1 MIRYLKLR
9 EANSAIFIRHSFVCL
24 LLMCS
29 HITYAK
35 AKLTIYTEQ
44 FPPYSF
50 SNKGQLQGINLDI
63 TRILCQRVKVE
74 CTFELLPWARA
85 YNLAQNDPA
94 SGVVSTA
101 RTKQREDLFQWV
113 GPLVSSRT
121 FFYRLATNKHINPT
135 DLTQVSEYS
144 LGLVR
149 GNVYEQ
155 LVYAVGFETDR
166 NLLQFAHHYEYINL
180 FFKNKIDLILGSE
193 LVLDYQL
200 QQFGYG
206 GKEVV
211 KLVELPVEKL
221 GGNYLAFNKG
231 VPKEIVEQFNVQL
244 KAMKKEGEL
253 ESIKNLYIHN

>member
-1 MIRYLKLR
+1 
-9 EANSAIFIRHSFVCL
+9 
-24 LLMCS
+24 MCS
-29 HITYAK
+29 HIAYSK
-35 AKLTIYTEQ
+35 PELTIYTEQ
-44 FPPYSF
+44 FPPYNF

-63 TRILCQRVKVE
+63 TRALCQRVKVE
-74 CTFELLPWARA
+74 CKFELLPWARA
-85 YNLAQNDPA
+85 YSLAQNNPA
-94 SGVVSTA
+94 TGIVSTA
-101 RTKQREDLFQWV
+101 RTVQREDLFQWV

-135 DLTQVSEYS
+135 DLNQVSAYS

-155 LVYAVGFETDR
+155 LVYEVGFETDK
-166 NLLQFAHHYEYINL
+166 NLLQFSHHYEYINL

-200 QQFGYG
+200 QQFGHG

-221 GGNYLAFNKG
+221 GGNYLAFNKA

-244 KAMKKEGEL
+244 KALRKEGEV
-253 ESIKNLYIHN
+253 ESFKNLYIHD